1 MRHFNPWHSLET
13 GEDAPSIVN
22 ALIEIP
28 MGSKVKYELDKKSGL
43 MVVDRVLYGA
53 VYYPANYG
61 FIPRTYCEDNDPLDI
76 LVLCQEEVLPRTI
89 MQAKVIG
96 SMAMIDGGAEDDKI
110 IAVFPGDPAFEQ
122 YNDISE
128 LPKFQLAELRKFF
141 EDYKKLENKAVKI
154 EDFYHRDG
162 AMQMVRDAMALY
174 EANKERLREGL

>member
-1 MRHFNPWHSLET
+1 MGHFNPWHHLET
-13 GEDAPSIVN
+13 GENAPSVVN

-61 FIPRTYCEDNDPLDI
+61 FIPQTYCEDNDPLDI

-110 IAVFPGDPAFEQ
+110 IAVFPGDPAFAQ
-122 YNDISE
+122 YDDIGD

-154 EDFYHRDG
+154 EEFYHRDG
-162 AMQMVRDAMALY
+162 ALQMVRDAMALY
-174 EANKERLREGL
+174 EANKEKLIEGL